1 MSGNKNSALPFS
13 SPSLAPLGS
22 ASGRSGHDS
31 VLPLAGHYAVLK
43 QTGTVCSPLDRQRV
57 AEFKVQLWKRGE
69 RQLMCLARQ
78 SWPRFIFLLLLPKY
92 APSMFLHHPPTH
104 GHGAIYF
111 IKEWNAFNPFLIDFV
126 PPRAFGTGRLE
137 LQTQWWHKLT
147 FAKSQIW
154 DAVNKQTISV
164 YFTECLFFSFR
175 VNGTIC

>member
-31 VLPLAGHYAVLK
+31 VLPLAGHYAILK

-78 SWPRFIFLLLLPKY
+78 SWPSFFGEIFLV
-92 APSMFLHHPPTH
+92 T
-104 GHGAIYF
+104 
-111 IKEWNAFNPFLIDFV
+111 
-126 PPRAFGTGRLE
+126 
-137 LQTQWWHKLT
+137 
-147 FAKSQIW
+147 
-154 DAVNKQTISV
+154 
-164 YFTECLFFSFR
+164 
-175 VNGTIC
+175 